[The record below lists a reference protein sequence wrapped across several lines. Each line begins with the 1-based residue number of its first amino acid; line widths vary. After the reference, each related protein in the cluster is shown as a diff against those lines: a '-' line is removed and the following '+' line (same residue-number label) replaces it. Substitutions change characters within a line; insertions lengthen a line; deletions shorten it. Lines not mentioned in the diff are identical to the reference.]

1 MASDQKKQAVWAE
14 AKRLC
19 NLSTEEV
26 RMAKEL
32 GFQPKSL
39 IKNRPSPTQ
48 QWKAPVRD
56 WIRDLYEKKIGSRPA
71 APQPR
76 PPPAFRKP
84 EEFWPDKPEI
94 PELVLVE
101 KDLSW
106 AWDDDVPIPRD
117 FPPPSDDEINEE
129 NTLTLRQQCLYRWAA
144 QAVAITMSELPEVQS
159 VTAFGSVAR
168 PLKKSRYYRCTDL
181 DLAVWLTGISDLKML
196 KNTMSRGL
204 STVQDTP
211 YGGVAHHQ
219 VDVHVLDAATGDYRG
234 RLCGF
239 GQCPK
244 QGKSQCRVRNCGAQ
258 PFLQQ
263 FEGLRWNSARFES
276 ELRVTLFD
284 RAAGFLVQ
292 PPMIDALPT
301 RYAIPAEAH
310 FNDDDV
316 PF

>member
-1 MASDQKKQAVWAE
+1 MALDQKKQAAWAE
-14 AKRLC
+14 AQRLC
-19 NLSTEEV
+19 NLSAEEV

-39 IKNRPSPTQ
+39 IKNRPSPSE

-56 WIRDLYEKKIGSRPA
+56 WVRDLYEKKIGSRREAGP
-71 APQPR
+71 PS

-84 EEFWPDKPEI
+84 AESWPDKPEI

-106 AWDDDVPIPRD
+106 AWDDDHIPFD
-117 FPPPSDDEINEE
+117 FGPPSDDEINEE
-129 NTLTLRQQCLYRWAA
+129 NTLKLRQQCLFRWAA
-144 QAVAITMSELPEVQS
+144 ESVAVAMSELPEVQA
-159 VTAFGSVAR
+159 VLAFGTVAR
-168 PLKKSRYYRCTDL
+168 PLKKSRHHCCADL

-196 KNTMSRGL
+196 KNTLSRGL
-204 STVQDTP
+204 SAVQDTP

-234 RLCGF
+234 RLCAF

-263 FEGLRWNSARFES
+263 LNGFRWNSARFES

-284 RAAGFLVQ
+284 RSAGFLVQ
-292 PPMIDALPT
+292 PPMIDAQPT
-301 RYAIPAEAH
+301 RIVYRTEAH